1 MTDGVVWVVAGDAGG
16 ANALWPVFAPLR
28 ERGMTPRLSGYAQ
41 APGLWQG
48 RGETVRELPPGTSVD
63 EAETML
69 RESGVALLLTGT
81 SLNGVDLERRFI
93 LAARRMGLP
102 SLALLD
108 YWSNYVPRFSSDGR
122 VLDCL
127 PERIAI
133 MDGQAHDEMRAAE
146 FPEALLAVTGQPL
159 FDDLAR
165 YREAVTPESRAV
177 TRQALGVQE
186 GERLVLFVSQP
197 LREVYGAEGAPGW
210 LGYDE
215 FDVVPPVLAA
225 LGRMVAEH
233 PLRLVLLPHPRESRA
248 RCAAW
253 LEGHPW
259 ASLAPAGADSRE
271 LVRAADLVVGMNSM
285 LLMESALLGTA
296 TMSVQLGLRD
306 ADHLPVSR
314 VGIVPRV
321 ERVETLEGTLRGL
334 LRAGP
339 VREEHLARLA
349 AQPRPGG
356 AAGRVADLARRMAC
370 GEDS

>member
-1 MTDGVVWVVAGDAGG
+1 MTNGTVWVIAGDAGG
-16 ANALWPVFAPLR
+16 ANALWPIFTPLR
-28 ERGMTPRLSGYAQ
+28 ERRMALQLSGYAQ
-41 APGLWQG
+41 APGLWQD
-48 RGETVRELPPGTSVD
+48 RGETVRELSPGTSVV

-69 RESGVALLLTGT
+69 QESGAALLLTGT
-81 SLNGVDLERRFI
+81 SLNGVNLERRFI
-93 LAARRMGLP
+93 LGARRIGLP

-108 YWSNYVPRFSSDGR
+108 YWSNYAPRFSSNGTD
-122 VLDCL
+122 LDCL
-127 PERIAI
+127 PDRIAI
-133 MDGQAHDEMRAAE
+133 MDTQARDEMRAAE
-146 FPEALLAVTGQPL
+146 FPEALLTVTGQPL

-165 YREAVTPESRAV
+165 DREAVTPESRAV

-225 LGRMVAEH
+225 LERVVVEH
-233 PLRLVLLPHPRESRA
+233 PLRLVLLPHPREFRG

-253 LEGHPW
+253 LEGDPW

-296 TMSVQLGLRD
+296 TMSVQPGLRD

-334 LRAGP
+334 LREGP

-349 AQPRPGG
+349 AQPHPGG
-356 AAGRVADLARRMAC
+356 AASRVAELARQMAC
-370 GEDS
+370 GEKS